1 MNRYEIHAVG
11 LGGMGV
17 IQLSKLI
24 TKAAVNYQD
33 RIAVQ
38 TEAYSASA
46 RGGRCWADVVI
57 ELDATETMIDYPKAL
72 SPYDFVFVLSEEAA
86 SDVKKSDVKETGWVL
101 WDSSI
106 IAKFRAA
113 AKMPSLAIPAQEMAI
128 KEFGEAV
135 VGSSILFGAFCGLSG
150 VLTKDAALKT
160 LVASVPKKSV
170 EKNRAA
176 FENGWV
182 IGEKRK
188 AEPRIAEKPEKEKK
202 QVD

>member
-1 MNRYEIHAVG
+1 VNRYEIHAVG

-24 TKAAVNYQD
+24 MKTVVTYQD

-46 RGGRCWADVVI
+46 RGGRCWADVVV
-57 ELDATETMIDYPKAL
+57 ELDDKEKTIDYPKAL
-72 SPYDFVFVLSEEAA
+72 SPFDFVFVLSQEAA
-86 SDVKKSDVKETGWVL
+86 GDVKTGDLKETGWVL

-106 IAKFRAA
+106 ITKFQAA

-135 VGSSILFGAFCGLSG
+135 IGSSILFGAFCSLSG
-150 VLTKDAALKT
+150 ILAKDAALKT
-160 LVASVPKKSV
+160 LDASVPKKSA

-176 FENGWV
+176 FEKGWA

-188 AEPRIAEKPEKEKK
+188 AGPRNAGKKDKESK
-202 QVD
+202 

>member
-24 TKAAVNYQD
+24 TKAAVLYQGHL
-33 RIAVQ
+33 AVQ

-57 ELDATETMIDYPKAL
+57 ELDAAEAMIDYPKAL

-86 SDVKKSDVKETGWVL
+86 SDVKKADIKETGWVI

-106 IAKFRAA
+106 ITRFRAA
-113 AKMPSLAIPAQEMAI
+113 SRMPSLAIPAQEMAI
-128 KEFGEAV
+128 KEFGEAAI
-135 VGSSILFGAFCGLSG
+135 GSSILFGAFCALSG
-150 VLTKDAALKT
+150 VLSRDAALNT
-160 LVASVPKKSV
+160 LEASIPKKSL
-170 EKNRAA
+170 EKNQTA
-176 FENGWV
+176 FEKGWA
-182 IGEKRK
+182 IGRKRK
-188 AEPRIAEKPEKEKK
+188 TEPRIAEKPEKEK
-202 QVD
+202 

>member
-24 TKAAVNYQD
+24 TKAAVNYQG

-46 RGGRCWADVVI
+46 RGGRCWADVVV
-57 ELDATETMIDYPKAL
+57 ELDEAERMIDYPKAL

-86 SDVKKSDVKETGWVL
+86 GDVKKSDVKETGWVL

-106 IAKFRAA
+106 INKFRAA
-113 AKMPSLAIPAQEMAI
+113 AKLPSLALPAQEMAI
-128 KEFGEAV
+128 KEYGEAV
-135 VGSSILFGAFCGLSG
+135 IGSSILFGAFCSLSG
-150 VLTKDAALKT
+150 ILSKDAALKT
-160 LVASVPKKSV
+160 LEESVPMRSAD
-170 EKNRAA
+170 KNRAA
-176 FENGWV
+176 FERGWG

-202 QVD
+202 QAS